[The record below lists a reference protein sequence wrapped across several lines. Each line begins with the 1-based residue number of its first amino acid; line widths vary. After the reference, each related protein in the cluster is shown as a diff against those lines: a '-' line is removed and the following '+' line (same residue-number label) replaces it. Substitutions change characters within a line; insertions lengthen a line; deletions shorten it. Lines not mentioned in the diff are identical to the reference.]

1 MVFIKNVDINDNK
14 NNEEKTMSIN
24 ESLPGKSPIDLPSAL
39 ARIGD
44 DQSFLLELLDLF
56 KMDFEAKIEGLQN
69 AIDQEDFISIQ
80 ELGHSLKGASANL
93 SLPFLQKAAFDM
105 ESAGRNKNLD
115 RARGALGILGQ
126 EFQNLQKFLSSMA

>member
-1 MVFIKNVDINDNK
+1 MVFIKNVDTNDKK
-14 NNEEKTMSIN
+14 NNKEKTMSIN
-24 ESLPGKSPIDLPSAL
+24 ESSPGNSPIDLPSAL

-44 DQSFLLELLDLF
+44 DESFLLELLDLF
-56 KMDFEAKIEGLQN
+56 KMDFEAKIEGLQT

-93 SLPFLQKAAFDM
+93 SLPFLQKAALDM

-115 RARGALGILGQ
+115 RARGALGTLGQ
-126 EFQNLQKFLSSMA
+126 EFQNLQEFLSSMA